1 MAKFKVTLEMKET
14 YVLYV
19 EAGSDDAAIE
29 LANQVTLDS
38 WESTDLSTQ
47 SVNAVE
53 VTAITEED
61 NI

>member
-1 MAKFKVTLEMKET
+1 MVKYKVTLEMKET
-14 YVLYV
+14 YVIYV
-19 EAGSDDAAIE
+19 EAGSEDAAIE

-47 SVNAVE
+47 SIDAAE
-53 VTAITEED
+53 IEPITEED